1 MVHLTRTMP
10 PLINRYP
17 RRYHPFSR
25 PLALHSSFPAERH
38 ACPLHSLY
46 NIYPTDSDVTAID
59 RPEPLT
65 HKPVLMTA
73 ADYFAVLE
81 VQKPST
87 PFPKPDGEPGRK
99 PGKSH
104 KGYVLADVLAW
115 PMEVYKEVQVNRFLS
130 LLLVLML
137 WNSRS
142 SINLPR
148 KIYLLLLLRNKRQTT
163 LRLFTRRYIHYFQ
176 F

>member
-1 MVHLTRTMP
+1 MVIGCPSKSGSLYLVIVRFGKF
-10 PLINRYP
+10 LSLLFS
-17 RRYHPFSR
+17 YHPHI
-25 PLALHSSFPAERH
+25 A
-38 ACPLHSLY
+38 
-46 NIYPTDSDVTAID
+46 

-87 PFPKPDGEPGRK
+87 PFPKHDGEPGHK

-130 LLLVLML
+130 LLLVLMI
-137 WNSRS
+137 W
-142 SINLPR
+142 IVDHP
-148 KIYLLLLLRNKRQTT
+148 
-163 LRLFTRRYIHYFQ
+163 
-176 F
+176 

>member
-1 MVHLTRTMP
+1 MK
-10 PLINRYP
+10 
-17 RRYHPFSR
+17 R

-87 PFPKPDGEPGRK
+87 PFPKHDGEPGRK

-115 PMEVYKEVQVNRFLS
+115 PMEVYKEVQSTIHKLS
-130 LLLVLML
+130 KEELPVATLAQQKVDDLEAFYKKVYEIYPYLQNYANNWAVADFLLVHLK
-137 WNSRS
+137 NRIQATKKS
-142 SINLPR
+142 
-148 KIYLLLLLRNKRQTT
+148 K
-163 LRLFTRRYIHYFQ
+163 
-176 F
+176 

>member
-87 PFPKPDGEPGRK
+87 PFPKHDGEPGRK

-130 LLLVLML
+130 LLLVLIL
-137 WNSRS
+137 W
-142 SINLPR
+142 IVDHP
-148 KIYLLLLLRNKRQTT
+148 
-163 LRLFTRRYIHYFQ
+163 
-176 F
+176 

>member
-1 MVHLTRTMP
+1 MIHLTRTMP

-25 PLALHSSFPAERH
+25 LLALHTSFPAERQ
-38 ACPLHSLY
+38 ACPPHSLY
-46 NIYPTDSDVTAID
+46 TIYPTDPDVTAID

-65 HKPVLMTA
+65 HKPVLVTA

-81 VQKPST
+81 VQKPNT
-87 PFPKPDGEPGRK
+87 PFPKPDGESGRK

-130 LLLVLML
+130 EISLSLC
-137 WNSRS
+137 
-142 SINLPR
+142 
-148 KIYLLLLLRNKRQTT
+148 
-163 LRLFTRRYIHYFQ
+163 
-176 F
+176 